1 MRKIFMLS
9 LLSTMLMSAQ
19 DLQAQTPASVANKPS
34 ATDDDVVRVDT
45 NLVTVLASVVDRTG
59 RYVSNLSKGDFRIYE
74 DGVEQ
79 EIAYFAPVE
88 QPFTIAFLIDVSG
101 SARFRIEEIRDAANV
116 FLSRLRPNDRL
127 LVVSF
132 DGAINVVTETAS
144 VLEIRSETLLLK
156 SVSNGTRLYDTI
168 DFVLKERFNKIPG
181 RKAIV
186 LFTDGIDNHSRVAYT
201 QSLRDID
208 ETDVLIYPIQFD
220 TYAGLRERVLQ
231 AKKECERRGWM
242 GCEARLTHPAG
253 EELKRADSYLKGL
266 AQKTGTRVYLPNDP
280 SNLAQAFTSI
290 TEDLSKQYSL
300 GYYPSAHL
308 RAGQRRQIKVR
319 VPSPDLIVR
328 ARGDYVVGATMTKR
342 PR

>member
-1 MRKIFMLS
+1 MLS
-9 LLSTMLMSAQ
+9 LLSTILMSAQ
-19 DLQAQTPASVANKPS
+19 VLQAQTPASVANKPS

-45 NLVTVLASVVDRTG
+45 NLITVLASVVDRTG

-79 EIAYFAPVE
+79 EIAFFAPVE
-88 QPFTIAFLIDVSG
+88 QPFTIAFLLDMS
-101 SARFRIEEIRDAANV
+101 SSTHSQIEEIRDAANV

-132 DGAINVVTETAS
+132 DAAINVVAETAS
-144 VLEIRSETLLLK
+144 VREIRTDTLLLK

-186 LFTDGIDNHSRVAYT
+186 LFTDGVDNNSRVAYT

-220 TYAGLRERVLQ
+220 TSAGMRELVAR
-231 AKKECERRGWM
+231 AKKDCERRGWM
-242 GCEARLTHPAG
+242 GCNARVGHPSR
-253 EELKRADSYLKGL
+253 EEYKRAESYLKGL
-266 AQKTGTRVYLPNDP
+266 AQKTGTRVYLANDR

-300 GYYPSAHL
+300 GYYPGALL

-319 VPSPDLIVR
+319 VPSLDLIVR
-328 ARGDYVVGATMTKR
+328 ARGDYVVGATTTKQ